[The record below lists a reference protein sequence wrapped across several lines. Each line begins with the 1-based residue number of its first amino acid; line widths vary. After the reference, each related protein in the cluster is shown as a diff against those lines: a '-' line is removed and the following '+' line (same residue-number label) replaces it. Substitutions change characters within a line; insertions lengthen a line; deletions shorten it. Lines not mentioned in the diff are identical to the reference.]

1 MQTGTN
7 RSSTGTIDGVKR
19 ETECMGGKISDN
31 VLIYLLLGFIEIKSN
46 HFFNMKNAHLCK

>member
-7 RSSTGTIDGVKR
+7 RSSTGTIDGARR